1 MTVKPLPDIDLT
13 HLTCT
18 VQVHRP
24 SVNCMKQLQ
33 TNVHMT
39 IATAVLRLARVP
51 LSGRSQV
58 KHTIV

>member
-1 MTVKPLPDIDLT
+1 
-13 HLTCT
+13 
-18 VQVHRP
+18 
-24 SVNCMKQLQ
+24 MKQLQ